1 MPHTDTIPVS
11 ASIASTGLGI
21 RYIGEWAYAYS
32 GSYEANNANQ
42 TVLDFTSGSGTIV
55 GKIELFGGTNFN
67 SPGDGAQTTAQVTF
81 NGEVI
86 TVMKNVTKYHSDGG
100 QGGGKCKVVIPPI
113 TRVVVK
119 IDSNED
125 NANELCHVILT
136 GRVYGAE

>member
-1 MPHTDTIPVS
+1 MPD
-11 ASIASTGLGI
+11 ASVQPEASTVSVGKSL
-21 RYIGEWAYAYS
+21 RYIGNWAYAYS

-42 TVLDFTSGSGTIV
+42 TVLDFTTGSGYIY
-55 GKIELFGGTNFN
+55 GQIELFGGTNFD
-67 SPGDGAQTTAQVTF
+67 SPGDGAQTTGQVTF

-86 TVMKNVTKYHSDGG
+86 TVLKNVTKYPSDGG
-100 QGGGKCKVVIPPI
+100 QGGGKCKVVIPPT

-125 NANELCHVILT
+125 NANELCHVVLT